1 MKTLLVKDYRILL
14 TQKKSLFLILIIG
27 IFMVLMTKEIDF
39 LVGYIMMLSIMFSAG
54 TVNYD
59 ELDGGMAFLMTLP
72 ASRKTYAVEK
82 YVLTFLNAVLCG
94 GIIFAMYLISK
105 GFVNWAYSMGE
116 MAAMML
122 GWIGGVMLAAA
133 AMLPLYMKFSAEKR
147 RIVIWIFVGFIMLI
161 SYGMEKITKI
171 MAGEG
176 EINGV
181 RELVMKLESMNPII
195 LTGAAVVT
203 LMVCIAIS
211 VFISIRIMQKKEF

>member
-14 TQKKSLFLILIIG
+14 TQKKSLLLILIIG
-27 IFMVLMTKEIDF
+27 IFMVLMTKEMDF

-59 ELDGGMAFLMTLP
+59 ELDGGMAYILTLP

-94 GIIFAMYLISK
+94 GIIFVMYLVTKS
-105 GFVNWAYSMGE
+105 FVDWGYGMGE

-147 RIVIWIFVGFIMLI
+147 RIVIWIFVGIIMLI

-171 MAGEG
+171 IAGEG
-176 EINGV
+176 EMNAV
-181 RELVMKLESMNPII
+181 RELVMKLESMNPVI
-195 LTGAAVVT
+195 LTGAAVVI
-203 LMVCIAIS
+203 LMVCIAVS
-211 VFISIRIMQKKEF
+211 AFVSIGIMKKKEF

>member
-94 GIIFAMYLISK
+94 GIIFAMYLITK

-181 RELVMKLESMNPII
+181 RELVMKLENMNPVI

>member
-14 TQKKSLFLILIIG
+14 TQKKSLFLILLIG

-94 GIIFAMYLISK
+94 GIIFAMYLITK

-171 MAGEG
+171 IAGEG

>member
-59 ELDGGMAFLMTLP
+59 ELDGGMAYILTLP

-94 GIIFAMYLISK
+94 GIIFAMYLVTKS
-105 GFVNWAYSMGE
+105 FVDWGYGMGE

-147 RIVIWIFVGFIMLI
+147 RIVIWIFVGIIMLI

-171 MAGEG
+171 IAGEG
-176 EINGV
+176 EMNAV
-181 RELVMKLESMNPII
+181 RELVMKLESMNPVI
-195 LTGAAVVT
+195 LTGAAVVI
-203 LMVCIAIS
+203 LMVCIAVS
-211 VFISIRIMQKKEF
+211 AFVSIGIMKKKEF

>member
-94 GIIFAMYLISK
+94 GIIFAMYLITK